1 MSIAGVRNE
10 RPTDS
15 NCYVEVSARALSC
28 VSESRKEN
36 EMKKQL
42 LMIGGSAIMMAMAA
56 FAGVGSA
63 EGAAAW
69 HQDVV

>member
-1 MSIAGVRNE
+1 MKR
-10 RPTDS
+10 R
-15 NCYVEVSARALSC
+15 VEVSSKVLPC

-42 LMIGGSAIMMAMAA
+42 LMIGGCAIMMATAA

-63 EGAAAW
+63 EGAAQNEEDA
-69 HQDVV
+69 VAVAKR